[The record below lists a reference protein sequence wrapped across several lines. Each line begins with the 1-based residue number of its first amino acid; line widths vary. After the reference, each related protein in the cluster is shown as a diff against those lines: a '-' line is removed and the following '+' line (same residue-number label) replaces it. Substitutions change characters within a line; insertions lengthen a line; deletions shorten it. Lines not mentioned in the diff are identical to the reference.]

1 MIQIARQK
9 REKHEKLIQE
19 SIRKIPPLIMTKTRR
34 KKFAD
39 DEQDMSSKAYKASL
53 IQGVYKIVEHQLI
66 ND

>member
-1 MIQIARQK
+1 
-9 REKHEKLIQE
+9 
-19 SIRKIPPLIMTKTRR
+19 MTKTRR